1 MILKPTFFLICM
13 QQVAPYERPTL
24 TKAYLFP
31 PDKGPARLPGFHT
44 SVGGGGERQTP
55 EWYAEKGIEVNLD

>member
-1 MILKPTFFLICM
+1 MSNNSELQTSMILKPTFFLICM

-31 PDKGPARLPGFHT
+31 PDKGPARLPVCA
-44 SVGGGGERQTP
+44 VGCFS
-55 EWYAEKGIEVNLD
+55 AK